1 MDNENHEAM
10 LNMLGTM
17 IDGTIVIKKDAGRDE
32 TETTA
37 DVHPILALYMLV
49 NAFAH
54 MLCKCGQTGDKLE
67 LDLSGDNVRRLVYG
81 LADSIVDMVGELE
94 DDDEKD

>member
-1 MDNENHEAM
+1 MDNENREAM

-17 IDGTIVIKKDAGRDE
+17 IGGTIVIKKDAGKDE

-54 MLCKCGQTGDKLE
+54 MLHKCGHTGDKLE
-67 LDLSGDNVRRLVYG
+67 LDLSSGNVRQIVYG
-81 LADSIVDMVGELE
+81 LADSIVAMIEEME
-94 DDDEKD
+94 DDNGTN